1 LREGGAAPE
10 PSRVAE
16 LEESMDEVLV
26 CLLDVLG
33 LRRME
38 PERPGLFA
46 NGGLETRAW
55 LAT

>member
-1 LREGGAAPE
+1 
-10 PSRVAE
+10 VAE